1 MKTKED
7 QEIVELYW
15 SRDENAI
22 RETDVKYGRLCHYIA
37 NHILSSDEDCEECVN
52 DTYFAVW
59 NAIPPKRPDRFS
71 AYLGRI
77 IRNLALNRF
86 DYLTAEKRSVNVVCS
101 LEELGECVSGRDSLD
116 SELVRRHTELAISDF
131 LSKQEEEKRNIFIRR
146 YWYFDSIE
154 EICRQTGF
162 RESKVK
168 SVLFRMRGRL
178 RAYLESE
185 GIEV

>member
-1 MKTKED
+1 MKIKED

-101 LEELGECVSGRDSLD
+101 LEELGECVSGRDSLH
-116 SELVRRHTELAISDF
+116 SELVRRHT
-131 LSKQEEEKRNIFIRR
+131 
-146 YWYFDSIE
+146 
-154 EICRQTGF
+154 
-162 RESKVK
+162 
-168 SVLFRMRGRL
+168 
-178 RAYLESE
+178 
-185 GIEV
+185 